1 MPTAAHP
8 SDVCLLQ
15 STQAGNDEVYQ
26 SSRITGRDWRYGHLD
41 APLVHKVVIVRSTD
55 RDQLRG
61 QITGKKT
68 VRSGGYPSK
77 KTRRARYGEAAAEL
91 ARIPQEEVDVDV
103 VDAIAQPCRGEV
115 LLDDGWH
122 VHIPDFANLRADG
135 SRVLIDAKRDW
146 AGFRTEDG
154 RRQTFLGQVIA
165 DAMGY
170 GYERYVLAH
179 AGSAR
184 RRENVDEVQAS
195 RFVNVPDHLVA
206 RAAATLAKG
215 PIALGN
221 LAAILHPVN
230 GRSLA
235 YALMVRRVVEIDLDG
250 RLDDRAEC
258 RAVPPL
264 PIAMPS
270 IRR

>member
-1 MPTAAHP
+1 MSDRSRGASPAMWDWPNAQTAAPVAPWHY
-8 SDVCLLQ
+8 D
-15 STQAGNDEVYQ
+15 
-26 SSRITGRDWRYGHLD
+26 RLD
-41 APLVHKVVIVRSTD
+41 GPRVHKVVIVRSTD

-68 VRSGGYPSK
+68 IRTGGYPSK

-91 ARIPQEEVDVDV
+91 ARIPQEEVDVDT

-122 VHIPDFANLRADG
+122 VHIPDFANLRSDG

-154 RRQTFLGQVIA
+154 RRQTFLGRIIA

-170 GYERYVLAH
+170 EYERYVLAH

-195 RFVNVPDHLVA
+195 RFIPVPDHLVA
-206 RAAATLAKG
+206 RAAATLAQG

-230 GRSLA
+230 GRSMA
-235 YALMVRRVVEIDLDG
+235 YALMVRRVVEIDLEG
-250 RLDDRAEC
+250 TLGDRSEC

-264 PIAMPS
+264 PLAMPS

>member
-1 MPTAAHP
+1 MTSKSNSSSPP
-8 SDVCLLQ
+8 MCEWP
-15 STQAGNDEVYQ
+15 DEQTTTPVAPWHYD
-26 SSRITGRDWRYGHLD
+26 RLD
-41 APLVHKVVIVRSTD
+41 GPRVHKVVIVRSTD

-61 QITGKKT
+61 QITGRKT
-68 VRSGGYPSK
+68 IRTSGYPSK

-91 ARIPQEEVDVDV
+91 ARIPQEEVDVTI

-122 VHIPDFANLRADG
+122 VHIPDFANLRSDG

-154 RRQTFLGQVIA
+154 RRQTFLGRIIA
-165 DAMGY
+165 DAIGY
-170 GYERYVLAH
+170 GYEKYVLAH
-179 AGSAR
+179 AGSAQ

-195 RFVNVPDHLVA
+195 RFIHVPDHLVV
-206 RAAATLAKG
+206 RAAATLAQG

-230 GRSLA
+230 GRSMA

-250 RLDDRAEC
+250 KLGDRSEC

-264 PIAMPS
+264 PLAMPS

>member
-1 MPTAAHP
+1 MPHTQTEASAHGTSPPQALADLSVALTGPAP
-8 SDVCLLQ
+8 S
-15 STQAGNDEVYQ
+15 S
-26 SSRITGRDWRYGHLD
+26 WRFDCLD
-41 APLVHKVVIVRSTD
+41 APRVHKVVIVQSTD

-68 VRSGGYPSK
+68 VRTGAYPSR

-91 ARIPQEEVDVDV
+91 ARIPQEEVDVEV

-122 VHIPDFANLRADG
+122 IHIPDFANLRSDG
-135 SRVLIDAKRDW
+135 RRVLIDAKRDW

-170 GYERYVLAH
+170 EYERYVLAH

-184 RRENVDEVQAS
+184 RRANVDEVQAS
-195 RFVNVPDHLVA
+195 RFIHVPDQLVA
-206 RAAATLAKG
+206 RAAATLAHG

-230 GRSLA
+230 GRSMA

-250 RLDDRAEC
+250 VLSDRSEC

-264 PIAMPS
+264 PLAMPS

>member
-1 MPTAAHP
+1 MSDRSINSSTAMWEAP
-8 SDVCLLQ
+8 GAPIAPGVA
-15 STQAGNDEVYQ
+15 T
-26 SSRITGRDWRYGHLD
+26 SRYDRLD
-41 APLVHKVVIVRSTD
+41 GPRVHKVVIVRSTD
-55 RDQLRG
+55 RDQIRG

-68 VRSGGYPSK
+68 IRTKAYPSK
-77 KTRRARYGEAAAEL
+77 KTRRGRYGEAAAEL
-91 ARIPQEEVDVDV
+91 ARIPQEEVEVDI

-115 LLDDGWH
+115 LLDNGWH
-122 VHIPDFANLRADG
+122 CHIPDFANLRSDG

-146 AGFRTEDG
+146 SDFRTEKG
-154 RRQTFLGQVIA
+154 RRQVFLGQVIA

-170 GYERYVLAH
+170 GYEKYVLAH
-179 AGSAR
+179 AGSAV

-195 RFVNVPDHLVA
+195 RFVHVPDQLVA
-206 RAAATLAKG
+206 RAAATVASG

-230 GRSLA
+230 GRSMA
-235 YALMVRRVVEIDLDG
+235 YALMVRRIVEIDLDR
-250 RLDDRAEC
+250 RLDDRSEC

-264 PIAMPS
+264 PLAMPS